1 MAKTVKLDLHT
12 HPIEALKN
20 TMGIKGIGNIN
31 VSVAGAIVK
40 AVKDAGLNGIAI
52 TEHSNFNHGWVASL
66 EIFDHFRKEN
76 LIILPGAELDYGK
89 QQYLQI
95 YVPDYWRR
103 RIPFFQGKEWFWILA
118 HPGFYNP
125 LDFDEISKVK
135 FDAVEGK
142 SIHGEFAAASQI
154 AAERNVPIIQSSD
167 AHKLEDIGLGCTEL
181 ELK

>member
-12 HPIEALKN
+12 HPIEALRD

-31 VSVAGAIVK
+31 IRVAEAIVK
-40 AVKDAGLNGIAI
+40 AVKVAGLNGIAI

-76 LIILPGAELDYGK
+76 LIILPGTELDYGK

-95 YVPDYWRR
+95 FVPDYWRR
-103 RIPFFQGKEWFWILA
+103 RIPFFQGKEWFLILA
-118 HPGFYNP
+118 HPGHYNP
-125 LDFDEISKVK
+125 LDFDEINKVK
-135 FDAVEGK
+135 FDAVEEK
-142 SIHGEFAAASQI
+142 SIRGEFPIAQQI
-154 AAERNVPIIQSSD
+154 AAERNIPITQASD
-167 AHKLEDIGLGCTEL
+167 AHKLEDIGRAYMEL